1 MIRSLLASQML
12 IASFLAIAAIGP
24 ESAAQKDLPYVA
36 VHDPQFISAANATFL
51 SGDDRVIG
59 LMDGDVAKA
68 YPAGILWQHGMVED
82 KSQKGSIAITWCAYC
97 NTAIVFKA
105 EANGKPLTLDIADTA
120 GGNEVFKDQE
130 TGSRWQQAGLDA
142 ISGPLQGEHL
152 QLYPSLLT
160 SWAEWQRLHPGTLV
174 LKPQPGYA
182 ERIGAVN
189 KFVKQGGFGASP
201 VPDGVTYRD
210 ERLKPKAMVLGLD
223 VAGAHKAYPLDALRI
238 ALVINDSLGGTP
250 LVIVHQPPTDTTT
263 AFVAKAGARTL
274 TFAASNAN
282 GTELIDRETKS
293 RWNAYG
299 ECVSGRLKG
308 SKLEQIILQPG
319 YWFAWSEFH
328 HDTTIYVPR

>member
-1 MIRSLLASQML
+1 VIRSLLAPQML
-12 IASFLAIAAIGP
+12 IASLLAVAAMAP

-36 VHDPQFISAANATFL
+36 VHDPQFISASDANFL
-51 SGDDRVIG
+51 NSDDRVIG

-82 KSQKGSIAITWCAYC
+82 NSKKGPIAITWCAYC

-105 EANGKPLTLDIADTA
+105 EANGKPLTLDVADTA

-130 TGSRWQQAGLDA
+130 TGSRWQQAGLNA

-174 LKPQPGYA
+174 LKPLPGYA

-201 VPDGVTYRD
+201 VPDGVRYRD
-210 ERLKPKAMVLGLD
+210 ERLKPKAMVLGLNL
-223 VAGAHKAYPLDALRI
+223 AGANKAYPLDALRTT
-238 ALVINDSLGGTP
+238 LVLNDSLGGTP

-263 AFVAKAGARTL
+263 AFGTKVGARTL
-274 TFAASNAN
+274 TFAASNAD
-282 GTELIDRETKS
+282 GTELIDHETKS

-308 SKLEQIILQPG
+308 SKLEPIILQPG

-328 HDTTIYVPR
+328 RDSVIYAPQ

>member
-1 MIRSLLASQML
+1 MRTLSALQML
-12 IASFLAIAAIGP
+12 IVALFAITAMAP

-36 VHDPQFISAANATFL
+36 VHDPQFISAGDVTFL
-51 SGDDRVIG
+51 NGDDRVIG
-59 LMDGDVAKA
+59 VVDGEVAKA
-68 YPAGILWQHGMVED
+68 YPAGILWQHALVED
-82 KSQKGSIAITWCAYC
+82 NSARGPIAITWCAYC

-105 EANGKPLTLDIADTA
+105 EAKGKPLTLDISDTA

-160 SWAEWQRLHPGTLV
+160 SWAEWRRLHPNTLV
-174 LKPQPGYA
+174 LKPLPGYA
-182 ERIGAVN
+182 ERIAAVN
-189 KFVKQGGFGASP
+189 KFVKQGGFGATP
-201 VPDGVTYRD
+201 VPEGVTYRD
-210 ERLKPKAMVLGLD
+210 ERLKPKAMVLGIDLGGTD
-223 VAGAHKAYPLDALRI
+223 KAYPLDALRL

-250 LVIVHQPPTDTTT
+250 LAIVHQPPTDTTT
-263 AFVAKAGARTL
+263 AFVAKVGARRL
-274 TFAASNAN
+274 TFASSNAD
-282 GTELIDRETKS
+282 GTELIDHETKS

-308 SKLEQIILQPG
+308 SKLEPIVFQPG

-328 HDTTIYVPR
+328 RDTAIYAPL